1 LLPSRSLPTLRT
13 HWRNRRRIRR
23 RTSGRSI
30 YNYARDYDPYTGRY
44 AESDPIGLHG
54 GINTYAYA
62 LNNPILL
69 SDPLGLDPA
78 MCRAA
83 LRAAGG
89 IAGMAVGA
97 SCGCALGG
105 VLGGGGG
112 TLVAPGVG
120 TVGGA
125 VGGCAAGG
133 ALVGAVGAA
142 AGAAAGD
149 AAASAVCDKDE
160 PDCKKA
166 TPWQLVQAGIE
177 DAHEFKT
184 DYGAV
189 PNSRFDICACK
200 DGSIVIKAVGSCGK
214 SGPGITTHAR
224 WK

>member
-1 LLPSRSLPTLRT
+1 VLDCAFGESSV
-13 HWRNRRRIRR
+13 RRRIRSLGPKLTARDTPVELR
-23 RTSGRSI
+23 RTLRPI
-30 YNYARDYDPYTGRY
+30 YKYARHYDSATGRY
-44 AESDPIGLHG
+44 VESDPIGLHG

-105 VLGGGGG
+105 ILGGEGG

-125 VGGCAAGG
+125 VGGCAAGERWEVP
-133 ALVGAVGAA
+133 LVLQ
-142 AGAAAGD
+142 
-149 AAASAVCDKDE
+149 
-160 PDCKKA
+160 P
-166 TPWQLVQAGIE
+166 
-177 DAHEFKT
+177 
-184 DYGAV
+184 V
-189 PNSRFDICACK
+189 PRPEMQQPVRS
-200 DGSIVIKAVGSCGK
+200 V
-214 SGPGITTHAR
+214 TTTS
-224 WK
+224 